1 MTEPTPKQVDRDKVL
16 TERNWWDF
24 WNTSYRS
31 DDGCDEISTEL
42 FANVTAVI
50 REVTQGQNKR
60 ILEIA
65 CGTGTLS
72 RQLEFSSYHGL
83 DVSPAAVGLAT
94 EKSKLR
100 SWPMDGQPTYEV
112 ADVHDWSLPQ
122 PRFDVVV
129 CVDAVAYFYDQ
140 TLALRRMGQTLV
152 PSGRLVLTTINP
164 FVYNRIRRTQRT
176 PLKEG
181 SISRWLARGELH
193 KLVSSAG
200 FNLER
205 SFTIM
210 PRGNMGILR
219 LVNARRLNEAVGSRG
234 AEVLRRWKE
243 QVELGQYRV
252 IVAHKEK

>member
-83 DVSPAAVGLAT
+83 DVSPAAVWAFPVKAKNST
-94 EKSKLR
+94 
-100 SWPMDGQPTYEV
+100 
-112 ADVHDWSLPQ
+112 LPIC
-122 PRFDVVV
+122 R
-129 CVDAVAYFYDQ
+129 
-140 TLALRRMGQTLV
+140 
-152 PSGRLVLTTINP
+152 
-164 FVYNRIRRTQRT
+164 
-176 PLKEG
+176 
-181 SISRWLARGELH
+181 
-193 KLVSSAG
+193 
-200 FNLER
+200 
-205 SFTIM
+205 
-210 PRGNMGILR
+210 
-219 LVNARRLNEAVGSRG
+219 
-234 AEVLRRWKE
+234 
-243 QVELGQYRV
+243 
-252 IVAHKEK
+252 